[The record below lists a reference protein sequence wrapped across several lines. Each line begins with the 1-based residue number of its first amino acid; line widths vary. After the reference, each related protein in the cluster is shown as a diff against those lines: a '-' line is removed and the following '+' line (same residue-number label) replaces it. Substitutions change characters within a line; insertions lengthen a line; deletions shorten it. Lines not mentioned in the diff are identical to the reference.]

1 MKCTDDILSTC
12 KCNIT
17 SSSLIALPEPGIDGL
32 MSKCCPLI
40 SFIRTLDNG
49 LSVFIELGQICLSL
63 FARSTFSN
71 YFTSERELLSFSFQL
86 ICPRILYCL
95 ILMFFSKDL
104 L

>member
-1 MKCTDDILSTC
+1 MNVEKYSNEKFVSSYYNNRTC
-12 KCNIT
+12 HCIT

-40 SFIRTLDNG
+40 SFVRIMDNG

-71 YFTSERELLSFSFQL
+71 YFFQYITL
-86 ICPRILYCL
+86 HY
-95 ILMFFSKDL
+95 
-104 L
+104 